1 MLLVLL
7 LLLLGTAGSSI
18 GLVLTHHEQQLQHE
32 QRLHLVEWIHKAA
45 LQPLWYGGAC
55 MTEAQLIEYIVH
67 AVGFNRLA
75 SPREQTHSGL
85 QMPSLAFKVTPV
97 AHK

>member
-1 MLLVLL
+1 MLLILL
-7 LLLLGTAGSSI
+7 LLLRIAGSCF
-18 GLVLTHHEQQLQHE
+18 GFVLTHHEKQLQHK

-55 MTEAQLIEYIVH
+55 MTEAQLIEYVIH

-75 SPREQTHSGL
+75 SPGEQTHSGL
-85 QMPSLAFKVTPV
+85 QMPSLAFKVTPI